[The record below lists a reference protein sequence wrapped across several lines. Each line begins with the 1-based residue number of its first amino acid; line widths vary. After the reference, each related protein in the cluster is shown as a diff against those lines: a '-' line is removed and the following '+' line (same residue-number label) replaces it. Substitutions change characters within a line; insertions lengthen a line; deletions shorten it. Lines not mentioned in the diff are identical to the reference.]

1 MELIYLDNASTTK
14 IDPEVLDAMMPYL
27 KENYG
32 NASSSHSFGKTAK
45 VLLEDARDTIA
56 GFIGADSKE
65 IFFTNSGTE
74 SNNFAIK
81 GLAFNFLNSDKNHI
95 ISTSIE
101 HSAVLD
107 TLKYLE
113 DKFNFEV
120 TYVKPS
126 VSKNGCILPENIV
139 SEIKNNTFLISVMH
153 SNNETGCI
161 NDIKRISEL
170 LQRYEIF
177 FHTDSVQSIG
187 KTNFNVKD
195 LKINSATLS
204 SHKIYGPK
212 GIAALYLKDKTPVEK
227 FIHGGMQERNMRGGT
242 ENIASIAGFKKAV
255 ELLKVSFEKDIKH
268 YSSLKNYFIG
278 MIKNNYGDG
287 VFFNSGEINS
297 LPNIVNISFDKNKFE
312 YDEEMVLIM
321 FDLKGIAVSGGS
333 ACTAGTHKPSH
344 VLTEIGRDQKTA
356 LGSVRISFGRE
367 NTKEDI
373 DRFISTLAEII
384 KPKN

>member
-1 MELIYLDNASTTK
+1 MKLIYLDNASTTK

-32 NASSSHSFGKTAK
+32 NASSTHSFGKTAK

-56 GFIGADSKE
+56 DFIGAGSKE

-81 GLAFNFLNSDKNHI
+81 GLAFHFLNSDKNHI

-113 DKFNFEV
+113 DKFKFEV
-120 TYVKPS
+120 TLVKPS
-126 VSKNGCILPENIV
+126 SSKKGCILPEDII
-139 SEIKNNTFLISVMH
+139 SEIKHNTFLITVMH
-153 SNNETGCI
+153 SNNETGYI
-161 NDIKRISEL
+161 NDIKSLSEL
-170 LQRYEIF
+170 LQNYDIF
-177 FHTDSVQSIG
+177 LHTDSVQSIG
-187 KTNFNVKD
+187 KTDFNVKD

-204 SHKIYGPK
+204 AHKIYGPK

-242 ENIASIAGFKKAV
+242 ENIASVAGLKKAV
-255 ELLKVSFEKDIKH
+255 ELLKVNFENDLKH
-268 YSSLKNYFIG
+268 YSSLKKYFIE

-287 VFFNSGEINS
+287 IIFNSGEINS
-297 LPNIVNISFDKNKFE
+297 LPNIVNISFDKNKFD
-312 YDEEMVLIM
+312 YDEEMVLIK
-321 FDLKGIAVSGGS
+321 FDIKGIAVSGGS

-344 VLTEIGRDQKTA
+344 VLTEIGRDKKTA
-356 LGSVRISFGRE
+356 LGSVRISFGRN
-367 NTKEDI
+367 NTNEDI
-373 DRFISTLAEII
+373 DRFIFTLREII
-384 KPKN
+384 KEK

>member
-1 MELIYLDNASTTK
+1 MKLIYLDNASTTK

-32 NASSSHSFGKTAK
+32 NASSTHSFGKTAK

-56 GFIGADSKE
+56 DFIGAGSKE

-81 GLAFNFLNSDKNHI
+81 GLAFHFLNSDKNHI

-113 DKFNFEV
+113 DKFKFEV
-120 TYVKPS
+120 TLVKPS
-126 VSKNGCILPENIV
+126 SSKKGCILPEDII
-139 SEIKNNTFLISVMH
+139 SEIKHNTFLITVMH
-153 SNNETGCI
+153 SNNETGYI
-161 NDIKRISEL
+161 NDIKSLSEL
-170 LQRYEIF
+170 LQNYDIF
-177 FHTDSVQSIG
+177 LHTDSVQSIG
-187 KTNFNVKD
+187 KTDFNVKD

-204 SHKIYGPK
+204 AHKIYGPK

-242 ENIASIAGFKKAV
+242 ENIASVAGFKKAV
-255 ELLKVSFEKDIKH
+255 ELLKVNFENDLKH
-268 YSSLKNYFIG
+268 YSSLKKYFIE

-287 VFFNSGEINS
+287 IIFNSGEINS
-297 LPNIVNISFDKNKFE
+297 LPNIVNISFDKNKFD
-312 YDEEMVLIM
+312 YDEEMVLIK
-321 FDLKGIAVSGGS
+321 FDIKGIAVSGGS

-344 VLTEIGRDQKTA
+344 VLTEIGRDKKTA
-356 LGSVRISFGRE
+356 LGSVRISFGRN
-367 NTKEDI
+367 NTNEDI
-373 DRFISTLAEII
+373 DRFIFTLREII
-384 KPKN
+384 KEK

>member
-1 MELIYLDNASTTK
+1 MKLIYLDNASTTK

-32 NASSSHSFGKTAK
+32 NASSTHSFGKTAK

-56 GFIGADSKE
+56 DFIGAGSKE

-81 GLAFNFLNSDKNHI
+81 GLAFHFLNSDKNHI

-113 DKFNFEV
+113 DKFKFEV
-120 TYVKPS
+120 TLVKPS
-126 VSKNGCILPENIV
+126 SSKKGCILPEDII
-139 SEIKNNTFLISVMH
+139 SEIKHNTFLITVMH
-153 SNNETGCI
+153 SNNETGYI
-161 NDIKRISEL
+161 NDIKSLSEL
-170 LQRYEIF
+170 LQNYDIF
-177 FHTDSVQSIG
+177 LHTDSVQSIG
-187 KTNFNVKD
+187 KTDFNVKD

-204 SHKIYGPK
+204 AHKIYGPK

-242 ENIASIAGFKKAV
+242 ENIASVAGFKKAV
-255 ELLKVSFEKDIKH
+255 ELLKVNFENDLKH
-268 YSSLKNYFIG
+268 YSSLKKYFIE

-287 VFFNSGEINS
+287 IIFNSGEINS
-297 LPNIVNISFDKNKFE
+297 LPNIVNISFDKNKFD
-312 YDEEMVLIM
+312 YDEEMVLIK
-321 FDLKGIAVSGGS
+321 FDIKGIAVSGGS

-344 VLTEIGRDQKTA
+344 VLTEIGRDKKTA
-356 LGSVRISFGRE
+356 LGSVRISFGRN
-367 NTKEDI
+367 NTNEDI
-373 DRFISTLAEII
+373 DRFIFTLRETI
-384 KPKN
+384 KEK